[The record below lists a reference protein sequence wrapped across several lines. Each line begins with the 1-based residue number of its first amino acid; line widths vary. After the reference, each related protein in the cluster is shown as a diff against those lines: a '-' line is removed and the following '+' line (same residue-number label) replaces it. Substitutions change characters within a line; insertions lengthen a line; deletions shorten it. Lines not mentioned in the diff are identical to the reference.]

1 MTELSPN
8 VCTSPL
14 LNIVLYH
21 PEIAANTGAVGRTCV
36 GLGAKLWLIE
46 PLGFQIEDRKV
57 KRAGLDY
64 WPYLDWEKTTN
75 WDMFL
80 NRLHEEYPDKADLR
94 FFFLSKKGRF
104 EYTDIQF
111 QRGDILVFGP
121 ESTGLP
127 DSFLTETKTTVR
139 IPIQPEIRSLN
150 LSVSVAIV
158 GFEARRQIFHA
169 RL

>member
-1 MTELSPN
+1 MTGLSPSD
-8 VCTSPL
+8 CTNPL

-36 GLGAKLWLIE
+36 GLGAKLWLVE

-64 WPYLDWEKTTN
+64 WPYLNWEKTAN
-75 WDMFL
+75 WDML
-80 NRLHEEYPDKADLR
+80 LSRLQTENSNGHELR

-104 EYTDIQF
+104 EYTDIKF
-111 QRGDILVFGP
+111 QRGDVLVFGS
-121 ESTGLP
+121 ESIGLP
-127 DSFLTETKTTVR
+127 DSFLTETKTTVK

-150 LSVSVAIV
+150 LSVSVAVV

-169 RL
+169 EL

>member
-1 MTELSPN
+1 MTGLSTN
-8 VCTSPL
+8 VCTPPL

-36 GLGAKLWLIE
+36 GLGAKLWLVE

-64 WPYLDWEKTTN
+64 WPYLNWEKVTN
-75 WDMFL
+75 WEML
-80 NRLHEEYPDKADLR
+80 VNRLQAEYPDKSELR

-104 EYTDIQF
+104 EYTDIKF
-111 QRGDILVFGP
+111 QRGDVLVFGP

-127 DSFLTETKTTVR
+127 DRFLTDSETTVR

-150 LSVSVAIV
+150 LSVSVAVV
-158 GFEARRQIFHA
+158 GFEARRQIFSVG
-169 RL
+169 L

>member
-1 MTELSPN
+1 MTGLSTN
-8 VCTSPL
+8 VCTPPL

-36 GLGAKLWLIE
+36 GLGAKLWLVE

-64 WPYLDWEKTTN
+64 WPYLNWEKVTN
-75 WDMFL
+75 WEML
-80 NRLHEEYPDKADLR
+80 VNRLQAEYPVKSELR

-104 EYTDIQF
+104 EYTDIEF
-111 QRGDILVFGP
+111 QRGDVLVFGP

-127 DSFLTETKTTVR
+127 DRFLTDSETTVR
-139 IPIQPEIRSLN
+139 IPVQPEIRSLN
-150 LSVSVAIV
+150 LSVSVAVV
-158 GFEARRQIFHA
+158 GFEARRQIFSA
-169 RL
+169 GL